1 LGDNITINGGNIT
14 AKGGEYGGAISA
26 NNKLIIRGGI
36 VSIKANNRWASSTLG
51 GKSKE
56 IIIEGGTIT
65 SNSAQLSGIS
75 CDTEGIIKINGG
87 NVFSRGKNF
96 AIARCINSIRYDIEK
111 TNPIDGTNDLYETQI
126 KLQGV
131 EKNRKI
137 DKIVT
142 SDNIN
147 YKTNDMY
154 TLEDGMIYI
163 YLPLGKRTIDI
174 ESEGKKYSGD
184 IETKE
189 ISEIIELN
197 KTN

>member
-1 LGDNITINGGNIT
+1 M
-14 AKGGEYGGAISA
+14 
-26 NNKLIIRGGI
+26 
-36 VSIKANNRWASSTLG
+36 
-51 GKSKE
+51 
-56 IIIEGGTIT
+56 
-65 SNSAQLSGIS
+65 
-75 CDTEGIIKINGG
+75 
-87 NVFSRGKNF
+87 
-96 AIARCINSIRYDIEK
+96 ARCINSVRYDIEK
-111 TNPIDGTNDLYETQI
+111 TNPMDGINDLYETQI

-131 EKNRKI
+131 EINKKI

-163 YLPLGKRTIDI
+163 YLPLGKRTINI
-174 ESEGKKYSGD
+174 ESEGKIYSGD

-197 KTN
+197 KIN